1 MDFQWP
7 WTADFG
13 RRVGGTG
20 TGGKYFYY
28 YSTADWGCA
37 SYAAE
42 KGRAGGDCESNFI
55 HGNIPPPPARKSVFM
70 WESAEGEREKSSMRV
85 MGDG

>member
-7 WTADFG
+7 WTADSG
-13 RRVGGTG
+13 RRVGSGTREG
-20 TGGKYFYY
+20 RKYFYY

-42 KGRAGGDCESNFI
+42 QEEIVRATSFTKIFLLRLPEIRIHVGKCRGRA
-55 HGNIPPPPARKSVFM
+55 
-70 WESAEGEREKSSMRV
+70 
-85 MGDG
+85 

>member
-13 RRVGGTG
+13 RRVGAREGNTFIIIQQQIG
-20 TGGKYFYY
+20 DGRVGRQ
-28 YSTADWGCA
+28 
-37 SYAAE
+37 
-42 KGRAGGDCESNFI
+42 GRAGAIVRATSFRGIFLILPSACQ
-55 HGNIPPPPARKSVFM
+55 KSVFM
-70 WESAEGEREKSSMRV
+70 WESAEGGREKSSMRV